1 MANSLCSCI
10 PHVRALSLAENITA
24 FIVLTTVKGKLEM
37 LSELLD
43 LADAQNQPLRCTGA
57 LAGIVEN
64 QIAELER
71 ICAKLCPETVES

>member
-1 MANSLCSCI
+1 MSHSLPSLI

-24 FIVLTTVKGKLEM
+24 FIVLTTVRKKLEM
-37 LSELLD
+37 LAEVLD
-43 LADAQNQPLRCTGA
+43 LADAQGEPLRCTGA

-71 ICAKLCPETVES
+71 LCDKLCPVALEG